1 MSAGAVRV
9 LVVWCE
15 DWPVRSWGLLADQ
28 PAAVLEGG
36 RLTSVSA
43 AARAAGVAVG
53 LRKREAQARCPMLE
67 ILARDETREA
77 RAFEPVVAAVG
88 SFAPLVEITRPG
100 VCALATRGPSRFF
113 GGDEALAAK
122 VTAAVGSALGSGF
135 GIGSGSGF
143 GVGVADGFF
152 AAGWAAR
159 TGAGVVPVGTSP
171 SFVAPLPLAALESPE
186 LVQVLWH
193 LGLRTLGDV
202 ASIPEA
208 DVLARFGLDAVVR
221 HRWARGLDGRPLHA
235 GRPPVDLAEVIELDP
250 PAERVDQAAFA
261 AKMLADRLHEALA
274 SRGLACSRVIIEA
287 ETEHGE
293 HLVRVWRHE
302 GALTA
307 AALADRVRWQLEGW
321 LTGSAAGQPTGG
333 LSRLAL
339 VPDEVLAATGRQLG
353 FWGGQTEAAARAARA
368 ATRVAGMLDPE
379 AVTVPERRGGRS
391 GPEQFSLVSV
401 LAVDLTERA
410 PLAPDKRPWP
420 GSLPVPPATEL
431 TGSVGSVGS
440 VVELVRADGSSL
452 RVNGRGQANG
462 DPAQLYLDG
471 HWHQTVAW
479 AGPWTTEER
488 WWDATSNRRQARY
501 QVVLTDGASHLVS
514 LDQGVWRLAATWD

>member
-1 MSAGAVRV
+1 M
-9 LVVWCE
+9 LVVWCD
-15 DWPVRSWGLLADQ
+15 DWPVRSWGLPGGQ
-28 PAAVLEGG
+28 PAAVLEAG

-43 AARAAGVAVG
+43 AARAAGVTPG
-53 LRKREAQARCPMLE
+53 LRKREAQARCPALE

-88 SFAPLVEITRPG
+88 AFAPLVEITRPG
-100 VCALATRGPSRFF
+100 VCALATRGPSRYF
-113 GGDEALAAK
+113 GGDDALVGK
-122 VTAAVGSALGSGF
+122 VTAAVGSVVPD
-135 GIGSGSGF
+135 GF

-152 AAGWAAR
+152 AASWAAR
-159 TGAGVVPVGTSP
+159 TGRGVIPVGASP
-171 SFVAPLPLAALESPE
+171 SFVAPLPLAALEAPE

-202 ASIPEA
+202 AALPEA
-208 DVLARFGLDAVVR
+208 DVLARFGRDAVLR
-221 HRWARGLDGRPLHA
+221 HRWARGLDGRPLDA
-235 GRPPVDLAEVIELDP
+235 GRPPPDLAEVVELDP

-274 SRGLACSRVIIEA
+274 ARGLACSRVIIEA

-293 HLVRVWRHE
+293 HLVRAWRHE

-321 LTGSAAGQPTGG
+321 LTGSVLGQPTGG

-368 ATRVAGMLDPE
+368 ATRVAGMLGPD

-391 GPEQFSLVSV
+391 GSEQFSLVSV
-401 LAVDLTERA
+401 LAVDLAERV
-410 PLAPDKRPWP
+410 PLPPDERPWP
-420 GSLPVPPATEL
+420 GALPVPPASE
-431 TGSVGSVGS
+431 SVEPVA
-440 VVELVRADGSSL
+440 VELVRADGSAL
-452 RVNGRGQANG
+452 RVSGRGQSNG

-471 HWHQTVAW
+471 RWREVVAW
-479 AGPWTTEER
+479 AGPWPTEER
-488 WWDATSNRRQARY
+488 WWDAASRRRQARY
-501 QVVLTDGASHLVS
+501 QVVLEDGASHLVS